1 MGNDTKRGNTK
12 GIEKPQSKISRKVMS
27 KIYRDLMIMS
37 VTILENKSVIVY
49 NIKWN

>member
-1 MGNDTKRGNTK
+1 MIPRAATQKVSK
-12 GIEKPQSKISRKVMS
+12 KPQSKISRKVMS